1 MRRLLAALGLAD
13 PLDTERLRSF
23 PSVTGSV
30 DVAPPALPTRL
41 SMGLGV
47 VGDGINQFRAGIR
60 TVDSLITAAARA
72 PVAGKDGGDLEL
84 TTLEGQSI
92 RLESIHGRPLVIN
105 FFATWCDPCREE
117 ISRPECD

>member
-1 MRRLLAALGLAD
+1 LA
-13 PLDTERLRSF
+13 
-23 PSVTGSV
+23 
-30 DVAPPALPTRL
+30 
-41 SMGLGV
+41 V
-47 VGDGINQFRAGIR
+47 VGDGVNQFRAGIR

-72 PVAGKDGGDLEL
+72 PVAGEDGGDLEL

-92 RLESIHGRPLVIN
+92 RLESSHGRPLVIN